1 MKVNIEPRQPRV
13 PEIGSRLVE
22 AVGLAALCHA
32 DHRRKGTEIPYV
44 GHLLAVCG
52 LVIHAGGDEDEA
64 IAALLHDVLEDR
76 PECVTPREIEARFGR
91 GVLEIIEGCSDDLP
105 DDVSGLPDSPK
116 RRDAGNW
123 ARRKTRYLSH
133 LRGVEPSVLRVS
145 CADKVD
151 NARAIVTDLRR
162 HGDALWD
169 RFNAGRKDQL
179 CYYRGLVEVF
189 RERRHDLG
197 EAGGWLVDE
206 LERQV
211 QEMDRLAYSN
221 ITA

>member
-1 MKVNIEPRQPRV
+1 MVNPRG
-13 PEIGSRLVE
+13 PEIGPRLVE

-32 DHRRKGTEIPYV
+32 DHKRKGTEIPYL

-76 PECVTPREIEARFGR
+76 PECVTPEEIEARFGR
-91 GVLEIIEGCSDDLP
+91 RVLEIIEGCSDDLP
-105 DDVSGLPDSPK
+105 DDASGPPDSPK
-116 RRDAGNW
+116 RRDAENW
-123 ARRKTRYLSH
+123 PRRKTRYLSH
-133 LRGVEPSVLRVS
+133 LGGVEPSVLRVS

-151 NARAIVTDLRR
+151 NARAIVADLRR

-179 CYYRGLVEVF
+179 WYYRGLVEAF
-189 RERRHDLG
+189 RKRRQDLG
-197 EAGGWLVDE
+197 DDGGWLVDE

-211 QEMDRLAYSN
+211 QEMYRLAAEDYS
-221 ITA
+221 ID